1 MKIQTK
7 IRGGLLTAPGIDP
20 GDGGGGGGGGGT
32 YTPPPPPPPPTT
44 RCG

>member
-7 IRGGLLTAPGIDP
+7 IRGGFQTLPSPSPDP
-20 GDGGGGGGGGGT
+20 YGDGS
-32 YTPPPPPPPPTT
+32 TPPPPPPPSTT